1 MIAKIT
7 SGYSF
12 KHAVKY
18 VLDEKKDAKLLYAEG
33 VRIVDDTDNRDRIT
47 ESFRIQADLN
57 SRTKKS
63 VGHIALS
70 FSIEDKTKIDDTFM
84 VKVTKEYLWKMGIKD
99 TQLIMVRHF
108 DKQHPHI
115 HILYNRINNFGKT
128 ISDSNERRR
137 STKISRELT
146 EKYGLHVSKGK
157 VKVNIQRLQEPDKSK
172 YEIYEAL
179 KSCIGKCKSW
189 DELEKML
196 KRHGIEVRF
205 KHKGQTNEVQGVIF
219 TKNGYSHNGSKVD
232 KQYSYSKIS
241 KQLTVNSF
249 SQRFSNGRS
258 SADVRSDSS
267 YQSKEKDLIESVLDG
282 LSSVSVPSQGDNFE
296 EDLFIQR
303 MENEDKRRRYK
314 NNKKK
319 KGRSL

>member
-12 KHAVKY
+12 KHTVNY

-47 ESFRIQADLN
+47 DSFLIQAGLN

-70 FSIEDKTKIDDTFM
+70 FSMEDKTKIDDVFM
-84 VKVTKEYLWKMGIKD
+84 VKAAKEYLLRMGILD

-115 HILYNRINNFGKT
+115 HILYNRINNWGKT
-128 ISDSNERRR
+128 INDSNERRR

-146 EKYGLHVSKGK
+146 EKYGLYVAEGK
-157 VKVNIQRLQEPDKSK
+157 VNVNIHRLQEPDKSK

-179 KSCIGKCKSW
+179 RSSIGKCKNWS
-189 DELEKML
+189 ELEKIL
-196 KRHGIEVRF
+196 KRQGIEIRF
-205 KHKGQTNEVQGVIF
+205 KHKGQTEEIQGVIF

-241 KQLTVNSF
+241 RQLAENSF
-249 SQRFSNGRS
+249 SHRFSNDQS
-258 SADVRSDSS
+258 LANVRSDNFN
-267 YQSKEKDLIESVLDG
+267 QSKEKNLIESVLDG
-282 LSSVSVPSQGDNFE
+282 LSSAYVPSQGDNFE
-296 EDLFIQR
+296 EDLFIHR
-303 MENEDKRRRYK
+303 MENEDKQRRYK